1 MTGVEEDIFFQLDAE
16 EILNR
21 INSGEAPEE
30 EEVEAIVATLE
41 LVRVE
46 RDYVRG
52 DTGTITLGSGRQAQ
66 VRMPGVDETYSLI
79 KVMGR
84 ANLKDQRGVLESF
97 LKHEDPLIVSL
108 VIEILCLNW
117 ELTEDYLEQVVN
129 FALGVAW
136 DEEYDVADTAIRV
149 LGEFLAGGEE
159 SGPEAPQVKKL
170 LSELFEDKRSD
181 HWIRQRCYFSML
193 RASGKAWEEIPS
205 ECSLI
210 EFSRDNPEVQWSV
223 IDQFK
228 ELG

>member
-1 MTGVEEDIFFQLDAE
+1 MTGAAEDIFFQLDAE

-21 INSGEAPEE
+21 INSGEAPDE

-41 LVRVE
+41 LVKVE

-52 DTGTITLGSGRQAQ
+52 DTGTITLGSGKLAQ

-84 ANLKDQRGVLESF
+84 ANLKDHRGVLESF
-97 LKHEDPLIVSL
+97 LKHEDPLTVSL
-108 VIEILCLNW
+108 VMEILCLNW

-149 LGEFLAGGEE
+149 LGEFLASGKK

-170 LSELFEDKRSD
+170 ISELFEDKKSD

-205 ECSLI
+205 ECCLI
-210 EFSRDNPEVQWSV
+210 EFSRDNSEVQWTV

-228 ELG
+228 E